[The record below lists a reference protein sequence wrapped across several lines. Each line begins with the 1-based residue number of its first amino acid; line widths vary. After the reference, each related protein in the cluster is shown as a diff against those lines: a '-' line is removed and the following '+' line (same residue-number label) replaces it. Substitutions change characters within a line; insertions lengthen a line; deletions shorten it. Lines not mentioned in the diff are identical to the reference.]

1 MISSLT
7 QVLERHWS
15 TPLAGNTDS
24 GYASI
29 DTVSLRAALEKVPD
43 PRARRGVRYPFS
55 GLLLVLVCAV
65 FSGAQSLTM
74 IAEWARHAA
83 RTGNL
88 FSSGRVPSLATIH
101 RLAARID
108 PVALD
113 DAVSA
118 WVRDQTRDQTRE
130 RDRVPVV
137 AVDGKEARG
146 AKNGGGTRVFLMGA
160 LDHATGTVIGQE
172 SIGEK
177 TNEIPHFATLMDRL
191 GDLCGVIITADALH
205 TQREH
210 ATYLHGR
217 GAHYV
222 LTVKENQRALRKRIS
237 SQTWSTRPVQHT
249 CREKGHGRTTTWQIT
264 VQPAQQWIDFPHA
277 QQTIR
282 LTRDRHDHKTGA
294 KTREHVFAITSLPA
308 DQATPEELAGY
319 IRGHWGIENRLHW
332 VRDVT
337 YREDVSQIRTG
348 NGAHV
353 MASVRNLAISIHR
366 LAGAGNIAQALRTAM
381 RDPQI
386 ARQLTRL

>member
-7 QVLERHWS
+7 QVLERHSS
-15 TPLAGNTDS
+15 TLPAGTSES
-24 GYASI
+24 GYEAI

-43 PRARRGVRYPFS
+43 PRACRGIRYPFT
-55 GLLLVLVCAV
+55 GLLLILVCAV
-65 FSGAQSLTM
+65 FSGAQTLTM
-74 IAEWARHAA
+74 IGEWARHAA
-83 RTGNL
+83 ATGNL
-88 FSSGRVPSLATIH
+88 FPSGKVPSLATIH
-101 RLAARID
+101 RVAARID

-113 DAVSA
+113 AAVST
-118 WVRDQTRDQTRE
+118 WVRDQTRE
-130 RDRVPVV
+130 RTTVPVI

-146 AKNGGGTRVFLMGA
+146 AKNGAGARVFLMGA

-191 GDLCGVIITADALH
+191 GDLSGVIVTADALH

-210 ATYLHGR
+210 AKYLHGR
-217 GAHYV
+217 RAHYV
-222 LTVKENQRALRKRIS
+222 LTVKDNQRALRKRIS

-249 CREKGHGRTTTWQIT
+249 CREKGHGRTTVWQVT
-264 VQPAQQWIDFPHA
+264 TQPAQDWIGFPHA
-277 QQTIR
+277 KQTIR

-294 KTREHVFAITSLPA
+294 KTREHVFAITSLTA
-308 DQATPEELAGY
+308 DQATPEQLAGY

-337 YREDVSQIRTG
+337 YREDASQVRTG
-348 NGAHV
+348 HGAHV

-366 LAGAGNIAQALRTAM
+366 LAGATNIAEALRTAM

-386 ARQLTRL
+386 ARRLTGL